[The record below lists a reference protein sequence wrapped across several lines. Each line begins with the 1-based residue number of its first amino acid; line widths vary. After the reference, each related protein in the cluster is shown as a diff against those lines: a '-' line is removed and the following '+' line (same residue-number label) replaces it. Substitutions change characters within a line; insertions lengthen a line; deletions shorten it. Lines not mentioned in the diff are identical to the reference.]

1 MTIRNWHEF
10 LLSSGFS
17 FPSSKTIGDRVTV
30 NLVYYEQ
37 NYLSIYLFCTFLL
50 SLVIPSFVSSSL
62 ALVLTGILLEYG
74 CLPYLESH
82 SAKTSSYPRVAIP
95 IGRKQFSLVINPI
108 FARRLFG
115 LCAMMI
121 VLFTGGFT
129 LIRSMAFATLIVLL
143 HSIFRKRSA
152 TSRSPSFMAENFRH
166 SLLSSFINSIP
177 QIGDE
182 DEEEIVSKEDLSKR
196 RSTPPDPHNKQSK
209 VMGHDEDSGESTSTT
224 SSAASTPQWTSPSTP
239 KASAHAS

>member
-1 MTIRNWHEF
+1 MTIRNWNEF

-37 NYLSIYLFCTFLL
+37 NYLSIYLFFLFML
-50 SLVIPSFVSSSL
+50 SLLIPSFVSSSL
-62 ALVLTGILLEYG
+62 ALIVVGILLEHG

-82 SAKTSSYPRVAIP
+82 YAKTSSYPRVTIP
-95 IGRKQFSLVINPI
+95 IGRKQFSLIINPI
-108 FARRLFG
+108 FVRRLFG
-115 LCAMMI
+115 LSTMMI
-121 VLFTGGFT
+121 VLYTGGFT
-129 LIRSMAFATLIVLL
+129 LFRSMAFATLIVLL

-152 TSRSPSFMAENFRH
+152 SSRSSSFMTENFRH
-166 SLLSSFINSIP
+166 SLLSSFMNSIP

-196 RSTPPDPHNKQSK
+196 RSAPPDPHHKQSK
-209 VMGHDEDSGESTSTT
+209 VMGHDEDSGESTSAS